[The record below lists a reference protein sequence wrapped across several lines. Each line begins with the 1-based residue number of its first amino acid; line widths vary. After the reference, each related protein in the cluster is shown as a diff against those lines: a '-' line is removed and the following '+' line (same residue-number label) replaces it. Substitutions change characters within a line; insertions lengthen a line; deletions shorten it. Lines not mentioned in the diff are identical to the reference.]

1 MSAETQG
8 RSIRLLDTT
17 LRDGEQTQGVSFAP
31 EEKLS
36 IAKVL
41 LEAVRVDR
49 IEVASAR
56 VSAGELEAVSRI
68 IDWAQGVG
76 LADRVEVLGFID
88 QGRSVDWIRQAG
100 GRVIN
105 LLAKG
110 SERHCRMQLG
120 KDLEGHARDV
130 REAIQT
136 ARERGLRVNLYLE
149 DWSNGYRDNPTTST
163 ASWTGCWTW
172 GSATSCSR
180 TPWGS

>member
-1 MSAETQG
+1 MDTSPG
-8 RSIRLLDTT
+8 RYVRILDTT

-41 LEAVRVDR
+41 LESVRVDR

-56 VSAGELEAVSRI
+56 VSAGELDAVSQI
-68 IDWAQGVG
+68 LDWAQGVG

-88 QGRSVDWIRQAG
+88 HGQSVDWIQRAG

-110 SERHCRMQLG
+110 SERH
-120 KDLEGHARDV
+120 
-130 REAIQT
+130 
-136 ARERGLRVNLYLE
+136 
-149 DWSNGYRDNPTTST
+149 
-163 ASWTGCWTW
+163 
-172 GSATSCSR
+172 
-180 TPWGS
+180 